1 MSEEWQE
8 TLDDRHGVT
17 EVQQNQP
24 AVIRERTIIVAQ
36 PERRALQA
44 AAFGDSDGITRWCA
58 ANTGAI
64 DCVFWNEEALYV
76 KTRDGTLIRF
86 QPEIEPDVRQFFQR
100 AERRYDPIN
109 DWKMVWAGDYEE
121 VKFSKKSLLEFL
133 KRHAEEFSPDV
144 KGQIQEMRVTEK
156 LDTNSISL
164 SEDSE
169 KEEEIIT
176 NQTSIPK
183 EFTALMRIS
192 EGFSA
197 EMKFKARI
205 KRNTNEYGRPEKGY
219 AIFLEL
225 ANARQVR
232 RQLMSSVLQRLPSG
246 VNVYY
251 GKLEAFAEKG
261 ERI

>member
-1 MSEEWQE
+1 MTEGSVIEENHATAE
-8 TLDDRHGVT
+8 TLESQIAT
-17 EVQQNQP
+17 
-24 AVIRERTIIVAQ
+24 IKERTIIVAQ

-44 AAFGDSDGITRWCA
+44 VAFGDSDGISRWCS
-58 ANTGAI
+58 ANSNAI
-64 DCVFWNEEALYV
+64 DCVFWNEEALSV

-86 QPEIEPDVRQFFQR
+86 QPEIEPDIIQFFHR
-100 AERRYDPIN
+100 AERRYDPV
-109 DWKMVWAGDYEE
+109 DWKVVWAGDYEE
-121 VKFSKKSLLEFL
+121 VKFSKRSLLEFL
-133 KRHAEEFSPDV
+133 KRHAEEFSPNV

-156 LDTNSISL
+156 LDTSSISL

-176 NQTSIPK
+176 SQTSIPK
-183 EFTALMRIS
+183 EFTALMKIS

-197 EMKFKARI
+197 EMKFRARI
-205 KRNTNEYGRPEKGY
+205 KKNTNEYGKPEKGY

-232 RQLMSSVLQRLPSG
+232 RQLMASVLQELPPA
-246 VNVYY
+246 VEKYY